1 MTAALD
7 TVNRFLTA
15 AAKRDY
21 ETALPLLSEDVE
33 YQNMPIMPVKGREAV
48 KEQLEA
54 LLAMGTDSEWK
65 VLREVADGDVVMNER
80 VDVFVIGGKP
90 VELPVMGVF
99 VLRDGLIA
107 EWRDY
112 FDLATITNALAEVAP
127 APPASG
133 G

>member
-1 MTAALD
+1 MSTPLD
-7 TVNRFLTA
+7 TVNTFLAA

-21 ETALPLLSEDVE
+21 DTALPLLTEDVE
-33 YQNMPIMPVKGREAV
+33 YQNMPIAPVKGREAV

-80 VDVFVIGGKP
+80 VDVFTIGGKAA
-90 VELPVMGVF
+90 ELPVMGVF

-112 FDLATITNALAEVAP
+112 FDLQTIMGQIP
-127 APPASG
+127 SS
-133 G
+133 

>member
-1 MTAALD
+1 VSTPLE
-7 TVNRFLTA
+7 TVNAFLVA

-21 ETALPLLSEDVE
+21 DTALPLLTDDVE
-33 YQNMPIMPVKGREAV
+33 YQNMPITPVKGREAV

-54 LLAMGTDSEWK
+54 LLAMGGDSEWK

-80 VDVFVIGGKP
+80 VDRFEINGKWAD
-90 VELPVMGVF
+90 LPVMGVF

-112 FDLATITNALAEVAP
+112 FDLQTIMGQL
-127 APPASG
+127 G

>member
-21 ETALPLLSEDVE
+21 DTALPLLSEDVE
-33 YQNMPIMPVKGREAV
+33 YQNMPIMPVKGRDAV

-127 APPASG
+127 G
-133 G
+133 

>member
-7 TVNRFLTA
+7 TVNTFLAA

-21 ETALPLLSEDVE
+21 DTALPLLTEDVE

-90 VELPVMGVF
+90 AELPVMGVF

-112 FDLATITNALAEVAP
+112 FDLQTIMNALAEVAP
-127 APPASG
+127 SPPATG

>member
-1 MTAALD
+1 MTPLE
-7 TVNRFLTA
+7 TVNAFLTA

-21 ETALPLLSEDVE
+21 DTALPLLTEDVE
-33 YQNMPIMPVKGREAV
+33 YQNMPIAPVTGRDGV

-54 LLAMGTDSEWK
+54 LLAMGTDSEWR

-80 VDVFVIGGKP
+80 VDVFTINGKEA
-90 VELPVMGVF
+90 ELPVMGVF

-112 FDLATITNALAEVAP
+112 FDLQTIMGQLQ
-127 APPASG
+127 G
-133 G
+133 

>member
-1 MTAALD
+1 MSALD
-7 TVNRFLTA
+7 TVNKFLVA

-21 ETALPLLSEDVE
+21 DTALPLLTEDVE
-33 YQNMPIMPVKGREAV
+33 YQNMPIAPVKGRDAV

-54 LLAMGTDSEWK
+54 LLAMGGDSEWK

-80 VDVFVIGGKP
+80 VDRFEIGGTWAD
-90 VELPVMGVF
+90 LPVMGVF

-112 FDLATITNALAEVAP
+112 FDLQTIMGQLP
-127 APPASG
+127 QG
-133 G
+133 

>member
-1 MTAALD
+1 MSTALD
-7 TVNRFLTA
+7 TVNRFLVA

-21 ETALPLLSEDVE
+21 DTALPLLTEDVE
-33 YQNMPIMPVKGREAV
+33 YQNMPITPVKGREAV

-65 VLREVADGDVVMNER
+65 VLREVANGDVVMNER
-80 VDVFVIGGKP
+80 VDVFTIGGKP
-90 VELPVMGVF
+90 AELPVMGVF

-112 FDLATITNALAEVAP
+112 FDLQTIMNQIP
-127 APPASG
+127 AG
-133 G
+133 

>member
-1 MTAALD
+1 MSTSLD
-7 TVNRFLTA
+7 TVNAFMKA
-15 AAKRDY
+15 AASRDY
-21 ETALPLLSEDVE
+21 DTALPMLAEDVV
-33 YQNMPIMPVKGREAV
+33 YQNMPIAAVTGREAV

-80 VDVFVIGGKP
+80 VDSFTIDGKQAD
-90 VELPVMGVF
+90 LPVMGVF

-112 FDLATITNALAEVAP
+112 FDLQTIMGQL
-127 APPASG
+127 G
-133 G
+133 

>member
-1 MTAALD
+1 MSNLE
-7 TVNRFLTA
+7 TVNKFLVA

-21 ETALPLLSEDVE
+21 DTALPLLTEDVE
-33 YQNMPIMPVKGREAV
+33 YQNMPIAAVKGREAV

-54 LLAMGTDSEWK
+54 LLAMGDSEWN

-80 VDVFVIGGKP
+80 VDRFQIAGTWAD
-90 VELPVMGVF
+90 LPVMGVF

-112 FDLATITNALAEVAP
+112 FDLQTIMNQIP
-127 APPASG
+127 QG
-133 G
+133 

>member
-1 MTAALD
+1 MSNATEI
-7 TVNRFLTA
+7 VNKFLVA

-21 ETALPLLSEDVE
+21 DTALPLLTEDVE
-33 YQNMPIMPVKGREAV
+33 YQNMPIAPVKGREAV

-54 LLAMGTDSEWK
+54 LLAMGGDSEWK

-80 VDVFVIGGKP
+80 VDRFEMGGKWAD
-90 VELPVMGVF
+90 LPVMGVF

-112 FDLATITNALAEVAP
+112 FDLQTIMSQIP
-127 APPASG
+127 QG
-133 G
+133 